1 MTTGQL
7 KMKTLNDNPYDNEK
21 ILMIEIVDKEHCSG
35 CGACFSSCA
44 NKAISMQYDNEGF
57 EYPVINQDACV
68 DCGLCQAN
76 CPVIN
81 FDFEKRKI
89 YSKAQLGYAARNRN
103 LTQRLV
109 SSSGSIF
116 PPIAEWILEQGG
128 IVVGTA
134 YDDDF
139 NAKHLIVEKKEDIRL
154 LQGSK
159 YLQCKADYFTFKR
172 IRNELKTGRL
182 VLYSGMA
189 CQVEGLKSYLRK
201 EYENL
206 YTIDLICMG
215 IPSPKVWQIY
225 LKTFFKGEEIKHVNF
240 KEKSVGWDS
249 FCFHVETDK
258 QSFKENGMRNLYL
271 QSMFRSWNMRISCF
285 NCPFK
290 NAERLSDFTLAD
302 CWGAYKLVPEI
313 NDNKGLSSVI
323 VHSEK
328 GLGLW
333 EKLQERI
340 ESRELPIEVIAAGNS
355 NLIKNKLQAGNRKLF
370 YELLDSNPRKA
381 FVKMCTVKEPDL
393 TQRIIS
399 KLKNIFKK

>member
-1 MTTGQL
+1 MV
-7 KMKTLNDNPYDNEK
+7 E
-21 ILMIEIVDKEHCSG
+21 ILDKERCTG
-35 CGACFSSCA
+35 CGACFTSCA
-44 NKAISMQYDNEGF
+44 HNAISIRYDDEGF

-76 CPVIN
+76 CPVIH
-81 FDFEKRKI
+81 FDLEKRKA
-89 YSKAQLGYAARNRN
+89 YSNAQQGYAARNRN
-103 LTQRLV
+103 LPQRLV

-116 PPIAEWILEQGG
+116 PPIAEWILENGG
-128 IVVGTA
+128 VVVGTA
-134 YDDDF
+134 YDENF
-139 NAKHLIVEKKEDIRL
+139 NAKHLVVEKKEDLFL

-159 YLQCKADYFTFKR
+159 YLQCKADNSTFKR
-172 IRNELKTGRL
+172 IRDELKKGRL

-189 CQVEGLKSYLRK
+189 CQVEGLKSYLHK

-215 IPSPKVWQIY
+215 IPSPKVWRIY
-225 LKTFFKGEEIKHVNF
+225 LKTFFKGEKIKHVNF

-249 FCFHVETDK
+249 FSFHIETDK

-271 QSMFRSWNMRISCF
+271 QSMFRSWNMRLSCF

-302 CWGAYKLVPEI
+302 CWGAYKQVPEI

-328 GLGLW
+328 GLKLW
-333 EKLQERI
+333 EKLKDRI
-340 ESRELPIEVIAAGNS
+340 ESRDLGIDDIAAGNS
-355 NLIKNKLQAGNRKLF
+355 NLIKNKPQTGNRRLF
-370 YELLDSNPRKA
+370 YELLATKPRKA
-381 FVKMCTVKEPDL
+381 FVKLCSVKRPSIIR
-393 TQRIIS
+393 RIIA
-399 KLKNIFKK
+399 KLRNLFRR